1 MSTIPLKRGDVG
13 VLITDTL
20 TSGTGTAAVPVNL
33 TGATVLFLM
42 KSRTT
47 GTLFSRTATVVSAV
61 AGTVSYT
68 TVIADLATSA
78 TYSQEWQ
85 ATFGSG
91 QVLTFPDKGYNA
103 IVVGDDLT

>member
-1 MSTIPLKRGDVG
+1 MSTIPLKRNDVG
-13 VLITDTL
+13 VTIFDTL
-20 TSGTGTAAVPVNL
+20 TAGASPVNL

-42 KSRTT
+42 RSRTT
-47 GTLFSRTATVVSAV
+47 GTVFSRTATIVNAA

-68 TVIADLATSA
+68 TVLADLATSA

-91 QVLTFPDKGYNA
+91 QVLTFPDKGYNT
-103 IVVGDDLT
+103 IVVGDDLG